1 MDYIKLSEV
10 TLLETV
16 DTEPNVLAEVDGEV
30 VRIPASEV
38 SAPQVKADW
47 DEEDPNSPAYILNKP
62 EIPEGSGGGVK
73 VVCYTPESAGLF
85 DTETGDMVT
94 AQELVNEWNS
104 GTIIRIGV
112 PEDSSAVMTVY
123 YAVASNGKDILYA
136 GIRYFK
142 GSGLI
147 EKEIS

>member
-62 EIPEGSGGGVK
+62 EIPEGSGGGVE
-73 VVCYTPESAGLF
+73 VRYYTPGSGSITEN
-85 DTETGDMVT
+85 ETGAVLTKRDIIDAWANGVIMRIGT
-94 AQELVNEWNS
+94 PNNS
-104 GTIIRIGV
+104 GNIVRLKYTEISGSIG
-112 PEDSSAVMTVY
+112 TVNLFY
-123 YAVASNGKDILYA
+123 TNDA
-136 GIRYFK
+136 GT
-142 GSGLI
+142 I
-147 EKEIS
+147 EKFSF

>member
-38 SAPQVKADW
+38 AAPQVKADW

-62 EIPEGSGGGVK
+62 EIPEGSGGGVE
-73 VVCYTPESAGLF
+73 VRYYTPGSGSITEN
-85 DTETGDMVT
+85 ETGAVLTKQDIIDAWAKGVIMRIGTPKNSGNIVRIKYT
-94 AQELVNEWNS
+94 EISGSIGTVNLFYTNDS
-104 GTIIRIGV
+104 GTI
-112 PEDSSAVMTVY
+112 
-123 YAVASNGKDILYA
+123 
-136 GIRYFK
+136 
-142 GSGLI
+142 
-147 EKEIS
+147 EKLSF

>member
-47 DEEDPNSPAYILNKP
+47 DEEDPNSPAYIMNKP
-62 EIPEGSGGGVK
+62 EVSAGGGVE
-73 VVCYTPESAGLF
+73 VRYYTPGSGSITEN
-85 DTETGDMVT
+85 ETGAVLTKRDIIEAWANGVIMRIGTPKNSGNIVRLKYT
-94 AQELVNEWNS
+94 EISGSIGTVNLFYTNDS
-104 GTIIRIGV
+104 GTI
-112 PEDSSAVMTVY
+112 
-123 YAVASNGKDILYA
+123 
-136 GIRYFK
+136 
-142 GSGLI
+142 
-147 EKEIS
+147 EKLSF

>member
-62 EIPEGSGGGVK
+62 EIPEGSGSGVE
-73 VVCYTPESAGLF
+73 VRYYTPGSGSITEN
-85 DTETGDMVT
+85 ETGAVLTKQDIIDAWANGVIMRIGTPKNSGNIVRIKYT
-94 AQELVNEWNS
+94 EISGSIGTVNLFYTNDS
-104 GTIIRIGV
+104 GTI
-112 PEDSSAVMTVY
+112 
-123 YAVASNGKDILYA
+123 
-136 GIRYFK
+136 
-142 GSGLI
+142 
-147 EKEIS
+147 EKLSF